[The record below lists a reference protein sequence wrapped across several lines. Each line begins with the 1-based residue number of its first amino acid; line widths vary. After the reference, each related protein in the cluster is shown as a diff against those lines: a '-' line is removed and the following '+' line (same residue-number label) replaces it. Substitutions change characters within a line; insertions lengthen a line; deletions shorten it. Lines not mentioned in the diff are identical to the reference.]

1 VVSLL
6 GTLLVS
12 FAVST
17 RGAVVMGVTS
27 CCAAVGGLTGVS
39 AVAGGFFLGT
49 EGVDR
54 AGMDGVG
61 ADRAISMGSLS
72 ASSSRINSKLSCAH
86 CMSKRWAIKIIA
98 MTTSGSQSFRLGGQS
113 DFSVDRILI
122 LLV

>member
-1 VVSLL
+1 MVSLL

-27 CCAAVGGLTGVS
+27 CCAVGGLTGVS

-54 AGMDGVG
+54 AGMDGVV
-61 ADRAISMGSLS
+61 ACSTISTDSLS

-113 DFSVDRILI
+113 DVSVDRMLI